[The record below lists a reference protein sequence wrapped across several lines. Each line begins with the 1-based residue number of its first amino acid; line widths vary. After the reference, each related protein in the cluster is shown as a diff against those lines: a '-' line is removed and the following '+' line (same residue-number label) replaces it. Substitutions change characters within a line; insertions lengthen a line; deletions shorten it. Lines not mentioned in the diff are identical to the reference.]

1 MTFLRPLVSGS
12 QLLALSVPEEYL
24 VGFFL
29 EITSGMFPY
38 ATLLGSTVDTRLV
51 SVYEAFGRISRSSCV
66 CYEAYH
72 LRVVS
77 AI

>member
-1 MTFLRPLVSGS
+1 M
-12 QLLALSVPEEYL
+12 PEEYL

-38 ATLLGSTVDTRLV
+38 ATLLGSTVDTRWRQSMRLL
-51 SVYEAFGRISRSSCV
+51 EEFLA
-66 CYEAYH
+66 
-72 LRVVS
+72 LPVS